1 MEVYVDVS
9 NNSSPVLNIS
19 LERLRNSYIRAILND
34 PIVDLSKINGYFLTY
49 KKEENE
55 YYVAFDQKKYDE
67 YLKQK
72 EQEENINKGNALLE
86 NIQEDLALKHATDE
100 EAYIM
105 RYLYYPWKAN
115 TKYEIGDRRLYKDTL
130 YKCKQ
135 AHTSQAQHT
144 PDIVPALWDIINGDS
159 KQGTINN
166 PIVVPEVMSSME
178 YEYGKYYLEG
188 NKVYLCKRGGVPN
201 PESMYGQKV
210 SLTFK
215 PSQLVGHYFELVNK

>member
-105 RYLYYPWKAN
+105 RYLYDLWKAD

-159 KQGTINN
+159 KQGTIDN

>member
-55 YYVAFDQKKYDE
+55 YYVAFNQKKYDE

-105 RYLYYPWKAN
+105 RYLYDPWKAN

-159 KQGTINN
+159 KQGTIDN